1 MNPMTMEEKLK
12 LLEEV
17 EAMPEK
23 ERGFVQ
29 GYCAGRVAAKTEPV
43 PAESQNVLQETNS
56 GVA

>member
-1 MNPMTMEEKLK
+1 MTMEEKLK